1 MGNGTVIE
9 HRCRGRDVCISARL
23 ISSIFISCTRKCR
36 GRYHYTSDIYIYIF
50 INKPHQVIQ
59 SFTQVTQSTPM
70 IYSTKHSHPLIP
82 AQTNPLAALIQLN
95 PLTPP
100 APQSINQ
107 LAQPLS
113 IFNSHPPTS
122 HFRLYNS
129 PHFPHH
135 FIQCISTLPFG
146 VWDCSP

>member
-1 MGNGTVIE
+1 MYVSP
-9 HRCRGRDVCISARL
+9 HVLSARFSYL
-23 ISSIFISCTRKCR
+23 AQGNVEGDSTT
-36 GRYHYTSDIYIYIF
+36 HQTYIYIF

-70 IYSTKHSHPLIP
+70 NYSTKHSHPLIP

-113 IFNSHPPTS
+113 IFNSHPTTS
-122 HFRLYNS
+122 DFRLYNS

-135 FIQCISTLPFG
+135 LIQCIFIDVFTFRVGS
-146 VWDCSP
+146 CSP